1 MTLIQNLLDNDEV
14 AHIQQLNQEYM
25 EKKDIG
31 EIAPLRAAWATRE
44 SWWERYG
51 RDMGGIQNIS
61 PMLFPL
67 CIKGFQIIMGEM
79 IDIWVEVSE

>member
-1 MTLIQNLLDNDEV
+1 MTLIQNLFNNDE
-14 AHIQQLNQEYM
+14 AARIQQLNQEYM

-31 EIAPLRAAWATRE
+31 EIVPLRAAWATRE
-44 SWWERYG
+44 RWQERYG
-51 RDMGGIQNIS
+51 RDLGGIPDIS

-67 CIKGFQIIMGEM
+67 CIKGFQEIMGEM